1 LNSPRT
7 LEACRRQGVNLF
19 DLDPVTEDRV
29 RKILSER
36 KDKTASMRAV
46 PQVLVEI
53 RLKHYQDKRKELFR
67 LIREVKLKIIEWFG
81 EIGEVHD
88 NGWSRAWE

>member
-1 LNSPRT
+1 LW
-7 LEACRRQGVNLF
+7 

-36 KDKTASMRAV
+36 KDKSASMRAV

-67 LIREVKLKIIEWFG
+67 IIREVSFELGLIFNCRRDIQ
-81 EIGEVHD
+81 
-88 NGWSRAWE
+88 